1 MPSSNPVLNQSTF
14 DTPVTG
20 ADVRPMTLE
29 GVVQRTLLFLL
40 LAVGSAAATWL
51 FLQTHETA
59 IVPCLM
65 IGTIGG
71 LVAAVGAAFFKRSVP
86 ITGTIYVLFEGL
98 VLGSITLY
106 FERTFPGIALQAV
119 CLTFGIA
126 FAVLAAYQCGWI
138 KVSQTFR
145 SIVICATG
153 GICLFYIISLLC
165 RTLFHF
171 SIPLIYSS
179 GPVGIIFSL
188 FVVGLAAM
196 NLVLDFEFVATGVAN
211 RAPKWMEWYAAFS
224 LMVTLIWLYLEI
236 LRLLS
241 KLSRNR

>member
-14 DTPVTG
+14 AAPVTG

-29 GVVQRTLLFLL
+29 GVVHRTLLFLL
-40 LAVGSAAATWL
+40 LAVGSAASTWF
-51 FLQTHETA
+51 FLLSHEAA

-65 IGTIGG
+65 IGTVGG
-71 LVAAVGAAFFKRSVP
+71 LCAALVAAFLKRSVP
-86 ITGTIYVLFEGL
+86 VTGTVYVLFEGL

-106 FERTFPGIALQAV
+106 FERSFPGIALQAV

-126 FAVLAAYQCGWI
+126 FALLGAYQCGWI
-138 KVSQTFR
+138 KVTQTFR

-153 GICLFYIISLLC
+153 GICLFYIVGLLC
-165 RTLFHF
+165 QMLFHF

-179 GPVGIIFSL
+179 GPIGIIFSL
-188 FVVGLAAM
+188 FVVGLASM
-196 NLVLDFEFVATGVAN
+196 NLVLDFEFVAAGVAN

-241 KLSRNR
+241 KLARSR

>member
-1 MPSSNPVLNQSTF
+1 MPSSNPVLNPSTF
-14 DTPVTG
+14 AGQVSTTD
-20 ADVRPMTLE
+20 ARPMTLE
-29 GVVQRTLLFLL
+29 GVVHRTLLFLL
-40 LAVGSAAATWL
+40 LAVGSAAGTWA
-51 FLQTHETA
+51 FVQNHESTLMPLLMVGTLGGLGSA
-59 IVPCLM
+59 IV
-65 IGTIGG
+65 
-71 LVAAVGAAFFKRSVP
+71 AAFFRRTVP

-106 FERTFPGIALQAV
+106 FERSFPGIALQAV
-119 CLTFGIA
+119 ALTFGIA
-126 FAVLAAYQCGWI
+126 FALLGAYQFGWI
-138 KVSQTFR
+138 KVTQTFR

-153 GICLFYIISLLC
+153 GIALFYLVSLLL
-165 RTLFHF
+165 RFVFNF

-179 GPVGIIFSL
+179 GPIGILFSL
-188 FVVGLAAM
+188 FVVALASM

-211 RAPKWMEWYAAFS
+211 RAPKWLEWYAAFS

>member
-14 DTPVTG
+14 AGPIATP
-20 ADVRPMTLE
+20 DVRPMTLE
-29 GVVQRTLLFLL
+29 GVVHRTLLFLF
-40 LAVGSAAATWL
+40 LAIGSAAGTWA
-51 FLQTHETA
+51 FVQSHEVAFTPILMVGILGGLGSA
-59 IVPCLM
+59 IVA
-65 IGTIGG
+65 T
-71 LVAAVGAAFFKRSVP
+71 FFKRTVP

-106 FERTFPGIALQAV
+106 FERSFPGIALQAV
-119 CLTFGIA
+119 CLTFGIS
-126 FAVLAAYQCGWI
+126 FALLGAYQFGWI

-153 GICLFYIISLLC
+153 GVCLFYLISLLC
-165 RTLFHF
+165 RFLFNF

-179 GPVGIIFSL
+179 GPIGILFSL
-188 FVVGLAAM
+188 FVVALASM

>member
-14 DTPVTG
+14 ATPVTG
-20 ADVRPMTLE
+20 ADIRPMTLE
-29 GVVQRTLLFLL
+29 GVVHRTLFFLL
-40 LAVGSAAATWL
+40 LAIGSAAATWA
-51 FLQTHETA
+51 FLQTRETM
-59 IVPCLM
+59 IMPCLM
-65 IGTIGG
+65 IGTMGG
-71 LVAAVGAAFFKRSVP
+71 LGAAIAAAFAKRSVP

-106 FERTFPGIALQAV
+106 FERSFPGIALQAV

-126 FAVLAAYQCGWI
+126 FALLAAYQCGWI
-138 KVSQTFR
+138 RVSQTFR

-153 GICLFYIISLLC
+153 GVCLFYVVSLLC
-165 RTLFHF
+165 QLLFHF
-171 SIPLIYSS
+171 SMPLIYSS
-179 GPVGIIFSL
+179 GPVGILFSL

>member
-14 DTPVTG
+14 AKPATG
-20 ADVRPMTLE
+20 VDARPMTLE
-29 GVVQRTLLFLL
+29 GVVHRTLLFLL
-40 LAVGSAAATWL
+40 LAVGTAAATWI
-51 FLQTHETA
+51 FLSTHETA
-59 IVPCLM
+59 TMPVLM
-65 IGTIGG
+65 VGMIGG
-71 LVAAVGAAFFKRSVP
+71 LGAAIVATLNKRSVP

-98 VLGSITLY
+98 VLGAITLY
-106 FERTFPGIALQAV
+106 FERAFPGIAVQAV
-119 CLTFGIA
+119 CLTFGIS
-126 FAVLAAYQCGWI
+126 FALLGAYQFGWI
-138 KVSQTFR
+138 KVTQTFR

-153 GICLFYIISLLC
+153 GVFLIYLISMLC
-165 RTLFHF
+165 RLFFHF

-188 FVVGLAAM
+188 FVIALASM

-236 LRLLS
+236 LRLLA
-241 KLSRNR
+241 KLTRNR

>member
-1 MPSSNPVLNQSTF
+1 MPSGNPVLNQSTF
-14 DTPVTG
+14 AAPVSG
-20 ADVRPMTLE
+20 ADIRPMTLT
-29 GVVQRTLLFLL
+29 GVVHRTLFFLL
-40 LAVGSAAATWL
+40 LTVASAAATWA
-51 FLQTHETA
+51 FVRTHETA

-65 IGTIGG
+65 TGTIGG
-71 LVAAVGAAFFKRSVP
+71 LIAAVAAAFLKRSVP

-106 FERTFPGIALQAV
+106 FERSFPGIALQAV

-126 FAVLAAYQCGWI
+126 FALLAAYQCGWI

-153 GICLFYIISLLC
+153 GIFVFYLISLLGQM
-165 RTLFHF
+165 LFHI
-171 SIPLIYSS
+171 SIPLITSS
-179 GPVGIIFSL
+179 GPIGIIFSL
-188 FVVGLAAM
+188 VVVAVAAM

>member
-1 MPSSNPVLNQSTF
+1 MPSGNPVLNQSTF
-14 DTPVTG
+14 STPVIG

-29 GVVQRTLLFLL
+29 GVVQRTLFFLL
-40 LAVGSAAATWL
+40 LAVGSATATWI
-51 FLQTHETA
+51 FLQTHEAA

-71 LVAAVGAAFFKRSVP
+71 LAAALAAAFLKRSVP
-86 ITGTIYVLFEGL
+86 VTGSIYVLFEGL

-106 FERTFPGIALQAV
+106 FERSFPGIALQAV
-119 CLTFGIA
+119 TLTFGIA
-126 FAVLAAYQCGWI
+126 FALLGAYQCGWI
-138 KVSQTFR
+138 KVTQTFR

-153 GICLFYIISLLC
+153 GIFLFYIVSLLL
-165 RTLFHF
+165 RMVFHF
-171 SIPLIYSS
+171 SIPLIYSN

-196 NLVLDFEFVATGVAN
+196 NLVLDFEFIATGVAN

>member
-14 DTPVTG
+14 ASPVAG
-20 ADVRPMTLE
+20 ADTRPMTLE
-29 GVVQRTLLFLL
+29 GVVHRTLFFLL
-40 LAVGSAAATWL
+40 LAVSSAAATWA
-51 FLQTHETA
+51 FLQTNTGA
-59 IVPCLM
+59 IMPVLM
-65 IGTIGG
+65 IGTLGG
-71 LVAAVGAAFFKRSVP
+71 LGAAIAAAFFKRSVP

-106 FERTFPGIALQAV
+106 FERSFPGIALQAV
-119 CLTFGIA
+119 CLTFGIS
-126 FAVLAAYQCGWI
+126 FALLGAYQCGWI

-153 GICLFYIISLLC
+153 GIFLFYVVGLL
-165 RTLFHF
+165 LQAFFHF
-171 SIPLIYSS
+171 SVPLVYSS
-179 GPVGIIFSL
+179 GPIGILFSL
-188 FVVGLAAM
+188 FVVAVAAM

-241 KLSRNR
+241 KFTRNR